1 MSNSQTEPVLG
12 SSSETSPG
20 NQKKTKVKLVCRS
33 CGSDDIVS
41 DAYARW
47 DVQTQEWDL
56 SSVLDNKICE
66 SCGYEKSYCDEVP
79 VEEEEDEVTPEQRIN
94 DLLSANNRLVEDRRK
109 AANQLRK
116 NRDQF
121 LFYAEQHRA
130 KTTATRPI
138 PMSPK
143 EIEDTL
149 NKALVN
155 ESFAAEITAILETIS
170 PR

>member
-20 NQKKTKVKLVCRS
+20 NQKKTRVKLVC
-33 CGSDDIVS
+33 
-41 DAYARW
+41 
-47 DVQTQEWDL
+47 
-56 SSVLDNKICE
+56 
-66 SCGYEKSYCDEVP
+66 
-79 VEEEEDEVTPEQRIN
+79 

-109 AANQLRK
+109 AADQLRK

>member
-1 MSNSQTEPVLG
+1 M
-12 SSSETSPG
+12 
-20 NQKKTKVKLVCRS
+20 
-33 CGSDDIVS
+33 
-41 DAYARW
+41 
-47 DVQTQEWDL
+47 
-56 SSVLDNKICE
+56 
-66 SCGYEKSYCDEVP
+66 
-79 VEEEEDEVTPEQRIN
+79 TPEQRIN